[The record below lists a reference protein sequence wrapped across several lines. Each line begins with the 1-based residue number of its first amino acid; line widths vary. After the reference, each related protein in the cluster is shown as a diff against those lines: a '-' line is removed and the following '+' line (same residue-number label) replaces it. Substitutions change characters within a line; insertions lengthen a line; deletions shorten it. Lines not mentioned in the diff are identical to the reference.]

1 MGTRFINIVSFYNSC
16 LVLVNFLLSCSL
28 SFLTLQRIANLLP
41 AWYYNF
47 RVTMVTWGDPEL
59 SCCDSSTISFITG
72 KHPSEK
78 TVEMMPGARLLRKS
92 NLDAMFHQQILAS

>member
-1 MGTRFINIVSFYNSC
+1 MSH
-16 LVLVNFLLSCSL
+16 LMVLHFLLSCCL
-28 SFLTLQRIANLLP
+28 SFVNLQRIANLLP

-72 KHPSEK
+72 TQPSEK
-78 TVEMMPGARLLRKS
+78 TVEMLPEQKC
-92 NLDAMFHQQILAS
+92 